1 MSRLV
6 AAHGVIEAAPDKR
19 YVSITTLD
27 SEMMRLGFLIYI
39 FEELFGE
46 PIFLSQS
53 KFSFRGKLINYY
65 TCPPIRSL
73 LQ

>member
-1 MSRLV
+1 M

-27 SEMMRLGFLIYI
+27 SEMMRLGFLINI

-46 PIFLSQS
+46 PIFLEFTGIRRDA
-53 KFSFRGKLINYY
+53 KTKN
-65 TCPPIRSL
+65 PPEGGVFGGVKIL
-73 LQ
+73 